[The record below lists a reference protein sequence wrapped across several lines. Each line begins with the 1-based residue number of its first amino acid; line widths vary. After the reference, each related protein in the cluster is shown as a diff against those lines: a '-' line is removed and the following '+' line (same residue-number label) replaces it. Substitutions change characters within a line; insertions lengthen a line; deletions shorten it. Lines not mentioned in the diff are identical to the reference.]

1 MENPFGIVLLVVA
14 GIIYKIYQSYKE
26 EQAKAKKRLEEL
38 KRKHQ
43 TVTDYPE
50 FEQKKQPER
59 RPAPVIREER
69 RPAPVIREE
78 RRPAPVI
85 REERKPEP
93 ASELPDEVKRLQ
105 TQNQQRRNENLKGKL
120 KRLEPVQVEE
130 LDKNE
135 HFDLRQA
142 VIQQAILNR
151 PYQD

>member
-50 FEQKKQPER
+50 FEQKKQP
-59 RPAPVIREER
+59 ER

>member
-14 GIIYKIYQSYKE
+14 GIIYKIYESYKE
-26 EQAKAKKRLEEL
+26 EQAKAKKRLEDL
-38 KRKHQ
+38 KRQQQ

-50 FEQKKQPER
+50 FEPKRQPDR
-59 RPAPVIREER
+59 RPAPVIK
-69 RPAPVIREE
+69 EE

-85 REERKPEP
+85 REERKPKPVNKVENYVDYQ
-93 ASELPDEVKRLQ
+93 ELPDEVKRLQ

-135 HFDLRQA
+135 HFDLRKA

>member
-14 GIIYKIYQSYKE
+14 GIIYKIYESYKE
-26 EQAKAKKRLEEL
+26 EQAKAKKRLEDL
-38 KRKHQ
+38 KRKQQ

-50 FEQKKQPER
+50 FEPKKQPER
-59 RPAPVIREER
+59 G
-69 RPAPVIREE
+69 PAPVIREE

-120 KRLEPVQVEE
+120 KRLEPVQIEE

-135 HFDLRQA
+135 HFDLRKA

>member
-78 RRPAPVI
+78 S
-85 REERKPEP
+85 KPEP

>member
-69 RPAPVIREE
+69 RPAQ
-78 RRPAPVI
+78 VI

-93 ASELPDEVKRLQ
+93 VSELPDEVKRLQ